1 LRPVKLLLDE
11 NVGRRTCDILRA
23 RGIDVLFVGDEK
35 RGAEDELIVREA
47 KEEDRIII
55 TCDKDFGFLALLH
68 RPPGVVV
75 LRLRREDTA
84 TKVEVITRLAEELGE
99 QAYGKLVI
107 AYEDRLRIR
116 DIRP

>member
-1 LRPVKLLLDE
+1 MRPVRLLLDE

-35 RGAEDELIVREA
+35 KGAEDELIVREA

-68 RPPGVVV
+68 GPPGVVV
-75 LRLRREDTA
+75 LRREDTA
-84 TKVEVITRLAEELGE
+84 TKGEVITRLVEELGE